1 MEQYKRRATYA
12 KTKYYEI
19 KHSAQAQQQPS
30 TPADSKY
37 RLKNTELKQQIKKLT
52 LQTYKLADD
61 AAQWKGKLVQALQL
75 NKMQR
80 EEGEKVS
87 RQIRRL
93 VERLEMLERREEE
106 RYQFEEVRGQ
116 IEEVI
121 RKEDKLRET
130 QINIEEDLK

>member
-1 MEQYKRRATYA
+1 M
-12 KTKYYEI
+12 
-19 KHSAQAQQQPS
+19 
-30 TPADSKY
+30 
-37 RLKNTELKQQIKKLT
+37 
-52 LQTYKLADD
+52 
-61 AAQWKGKLVQALQL
+61 QALQL

-87 RQIRRL
+87 RQMRRL

-106 RYQFEEVRGQ
+106 RYQFEEVKGQ

>member
-1 MEQYKRRATYA
+1 M
-12 KTKYYEI
+12 
-19 KHSAQAQQQPS
+19 
-30 TPADSKY
+30 
-37 RLKNTELKQQIKKLT
+37 
-52 LQTYKLADD
+52 
-61 AAQWKGKLVQALQL
+61 QALQL

-87 RQIRRL
+87 RQMRRL

-121 RKEDKLRET
+121 RKED
-130 QINIEEDLK
+130 

>member
-1 MEQYKRRATYA
+1 M
-12 KTKYYEI
+12 
-19 KHSAQAQQQPS
+19 
-30 TPADSKY
+30 
-37 RLKNTELKQQIKKLT
+37 
-52 LQTYKLADD
+52 
-61 AAQWKGKLVQALQL
+61 QALQL

-87 RQIRRL
+87 RQMRRL

-130 QINIEEDLK
+130 QIDIEEDLK

>member
-1 MEQYKRRATYA
+1 M
-12 KTKYYEI
+12 
-19 KHSAQAQQQPS
+19 
-30 TPADSKY
+30 
-37 RLKNTELKQQIKKLT
+37 
-52 LQTYKLADD
+52 
-61 AAQWKGKLVQALQL
+61 QALQL

-87 RQIRRL
+87 RQMRRL